1 MTKNAFWNDDWMST
15 QRQYWEQWNNMQ
27 QQALGVK
34 QPPANPWEQSME
46 HWWSAVQGSMPAAK
60 QDFFSKMMDQGK
72 NYFQM
77 AEQAMQAANGQENVS
92 DAWSKML
99 HGLTESFHQTP
110 TNDPFRQASAFWEMP
125 MDNWNR
131 MASAMSPVPGDT
143 LRGMPHGEIKEHL
156 DRLLGTPGLGYTRES
171 QTQYQSLMQAVMDYQ
186 EAMAEYALFF
196 SSMGEKSAKLLQQ
209 KIGDSPVESARQL
222 YDTWVGCCEE
232 LYAEDVIT
240 EDYTKLHGRLVNSLM
255 VLKSRYGEILNESL
269 STMNIPT
276 HDDLRTVQI
285 RMQEQRRENKKLGS
299 EVAALRRE
307 IMKMQAESK
316 AAANKPA
323 TKKAVKTVKKAT
335 KKKAS
340 PRKKKAPAVK
350 RSTN

>member
-92 DAWSKML
+92 DTWSRML

-143 LRGMPHGEIKEHL
+143 LRGMPHGDVKEHL
-156 DRLLGTPGLGYTRES
+156 DRLR
-171 QTQYQSLMQAVMDYQ
+171 
-186 EAMAEYALFF
+186 
-196 SSMGEKSAKLLQQ
+196 
-209 KIGDSPVESARQL
+209 
-222 YDTWVGCCEE
+222 
-232 LYAEDVIT
+232 
-240 EDYTKLHGRLVNSLM
+240 
-255 VLKSRYGEILNESL
+255 
-269 STMNIPT
+269 
-276 HDDLRTVQI
+276 
-285 RMQEQRRENKKLGS
+285 
-299 EVAALRRE
+299 
-307 IMKMQAESK
+307 
-316 AAANKPA
+316 
-323 TKKAVKTVKKAT
+323 
-335 KKKAS
+335 
-340 PRKKKAPAVK
+340 
-350 RSTN
+350 